1 MRRSSGF
8 RSGRG
13 RGVLPVVGWVL
24 AVALGIGL
32 VWLGFTLDKGDRSPE
47 DAQSSVT
54 TAATPAQ
61 ATVWPTITP
70 LPSAT
75 VPIIPTLTDTPL
87 PVATREPTVIP
98 ATATSVVATIV
109 TGADGANVRS
119 GPGTNYTRL
128 GYLDPGAEAEVIG
141 RYSDWW
147 QIRYDETPGWIFG
160 EIVTASNADGVPQ
173 VEPPPA
179 PTAAPSA
186 ATPVP
191 TTAPPAATSVPAA
204 DFRGLVPDE
213 YQVEGAPGPYGVD
226 QDICFNMWITNKS
239 DETVEYDALGTWVE
253 ETGQFQKSYFSAP
266 PTYPS
271 FVPGQN
277 FHHRDCLRIP
287 APGTYNLWMAIH
299 FIDGT
304 AVLLKGPVSV
314 VVQ

>member
-13 RGVLPVVGWVL
+13 RGVLPVVGGGL
-24 AVALGIGL
+24 AGGLGMGL
-32 VWLGFTLDKGDRSPE
+32 VWVGFRRDKGDQSPE
-47 DAQSSVT
+47 DAPPAGT

-87 PVATREPTVIP
+87 PVATTEPTAIP
-98 ATATSVVATIV
+98 ATATSVVAAIV

-160 EIVTASNADGVPQ
+160 EIVTAFNADGVPQ
-173 VEPPPA
+173 VEPPSA

-191 TTAPPAATSVPAA
+191 TAAPAATSVPAA
-204 DFRGLVPDE
+204 DFRGLVPDD
-213 YQVEGAPGPYGVD
+213 YQVEGAPGPYGVGL
-226 QDICFNMWITNKS
+226 DICFNMWITNGS
-239 DETVEYDALGTWVE
+239 GETIEYDALGTWVE

-266 PTYPS
+266 PVYPS

-287 APGTYNLWMAIH
+287 APGTYNLWLAIH

-304 AVLLKGPVSV
+304 AVLLKGPISV